1 MLVPVSES
9 VLLEEYIAEFTPL
22 FKDRRSKATFEA
34 TLSGILAAGS
44 LVCSRIAAVAPLL
57 SEVRDGAQR
66 ILRFASG
73 ESTKRSQVQ
82 GVQGNSVSI
91 ASRLV
96 GRLAE
101 RGVASLGQTPCGTQ
115 IWLVLDGSDLRKP
128 HAKEMQDL
136 MRVRSLQG
144 TMVNG
149 YRTLN
154 VLAVTPQHRALLY
167 HRLFSSKEQD
177 HLSEPHEVQ
186 TALTQVGSA
195 LSPIQGEHPITWIM
209 DSGFDDVA
217 VWRTVWEQAQHML
230 CRVQHMDRLVQYK
243 TVSNQSNEW
252 HQGHLGEAEL
262 HLREQGRVQ
271 TSMVVRLKGQRYEKR
286 QPVTVELSSCPI
298 QVSYEPD
305 VRRTGSRKGEDEK
318 VTQAIWLLKVEVLDS
333 RMEPWYL
340 LTDWPANTPAAA
352 ARLFQMYRQ
361 RWSVEEAFQFLKTC
375 VGWEEVQVLDLEGVR
390 TLVALGWVA
399 AGFLYEIDGGWEWA
413 DVELLAKLGGYV
425 PHKDRKPG
433 KKILLWG
440 LQRVQDYMVT
450 EAILRQ
456 HKAATGSIP
465 PAVAALLGKDLVD
478 QL

>member
-1 MLVPVSES
+1 VSGSATQS
-9 VLLEEYIAEFTPL
+9 VLLEEYVGEFSAL

-34 TLSGILAAGS
+34 TLNGILAAGS
-44 LVCSRIAAVAPLL
+44 LVCARIAAVAPML

-73 ESTKRSQVQ
+73 ESTKRTRGRGSEVH
-82 GVQGNSVSI
+82 GSSL

-101 RGVASLGQTPCGTQ
+101 RGVASLERTLPGTE

-128 HAKEMQDL
+128 HAKEMQHL

-144 TMVNG
+144 MMVNG
-149 YRTLN
+149 YRTIN
-154 VLAVTPQHRALLY
+154 VLAVTPQQRALLY
-167 HRLFSSKEQD
+167 HRLFSSKEDD
-177 HLSEPHEVQ
+177 HLSESHEVQ
-186 TALTQVGSA
+186 SALTQVGAA
-195 LSPIQGEHPITWIM
+195 LSPIQEEHPVTWIV

-217 VWRTVWEQAQHML
+217 VWRTIWEQDQHVL

-243 TVSNQSNEW
+243 TLSNEW
-252 HQGHLGEAEL
+252 HQGHLGQAEA
-262 HLREQGRVQ
+262 HLRTQGRVQ
-271 TSMVVRLKGQRYEKR
+271 TSMVVRLKGQAYEKR
-286 QPVTVELSSCPI
+286 QPVTVQLSSCPI

-305 VRRTGSRKGEDEK
+305 VRRVGPGTGKGEGAK
-318 VTQAIWLLKVEVLDS
+318 VTRAMWLVKVEVLDS

-340 LTDWPANTPAAA
+340 LTDWPVGTPSVTAHI
-352 ARLFQMYRQ
+352 FQMYRQ
-361 RWSVEEAFQFLKTC
+361 RWSVEEAFQFLKMC
-375 VGWEEVQVLDLEGVR
+375 VGWEEVQVLDFEAVR

-425 PHKDRKPG
+425 PHKGRKPG

-456 HKAATGSIP
+456 HKAAAGSIP
-465 PAVAALLGKDLVD
+465 PGVAALLGKDIVD

>member
-1 MLVPVSES
+1 MQAAQS
-9 VLLEEYIAEFTPL
+9 VLLEEYIDEFTTL
-22 FKDRRSKATFEA
+22 FGDRRSRATFA
-34 TLSGILAAGS
+34 AILSGILAAGS

-57 SEVRDGAQR
+57 SKVCDGAQR
-66 ILRFASG
+66 VLRFASG
-73 ESTKRSQVQ
+73 ESTRRSEVQ
-82 GVQGNSVSI
+82 G
-91 ASRLV
+91 ASLAQRLV
-96 GRLAE
+96 GSLAQ
-101 RGVASLGQTPCGTQ
+101 RGVASLGQTSGGTE

-128 HAKEMQDL
+128 HAREMADL
-136 MRVRSLQG
+136 MKVRSLQG

-167 HRLFSSKEQD
+167 HRLFSSKEKD
-177 HLSEPHEVQ
+177 HLSESHEVQ
-186 TALTQVGSA
+186 TALTQVGMA
-195 LSPIQGEHPITWIM
+195 LLPIQEEHPVSWIM

-217 VWRTVWEQAQHML
+217 VWRTVWEQGEHVL
-230 CRVQHMDRLVQYK
+230 CRAKHMDRLVQYK
-243 TVSNQSNEW
+243 TLLNEW
-252 HQGHLGEAEL
+252 HGGYLRQAEV
-262 HLREQGRVQ
+262 HLRAQGKVQ

-286 QPVTVELSSCPI
+286 QPVTVQLSSCPI
-298 QVSYEPD
+298 KVSYEPD
-305 VRRTGSRKGEDEK
+305 VRRVGPAKGEGAK
-318 VTQAIWLLKVEVLDS
+318 VTQSMWLLKVEVVDS

-340 LTDWPANTPAAA
+340 LTDWPAATPSGA

-390 TLVALGWVA
+390 TLVVLGWVA

-425 PHKDRKPG
+425 SHKGRKPG

-456 HKAATGSIP
+456 HKATTGSIP
-465 PAVAALLGKDLVD
+465 PGVAALLGKDIVD